1 MSSTNTIS
9 KKRNKKTTVSKQ
21 SKKRIEQKLNTI
33 LLSLDNQL
41 TYDLYVDDDFKSSI
55 LEKDLRVNLETIH
68 KLPTYNIQFNT
79 KHDDEDNNDKKNKK
93 RITPPQY
100 LKTTSSFEDDEYIKS
115 LTIEKVGNIMYR
127 FDYDKGIIYD
137 MKMNEVGH
145 IDDCGDI
152 CILNDNNNVDD
163 DDNEEDNEEAR

>member
-1 MSSTNTIS
+1 MSSTNSVS
-9 KKRNKKTTVSKQ
+9 KKKIKKLTNTHKQ

-41 TYDLYVDDDFKSSI
+41 RYDLSVDDEFKSSI
-55 LEKDLRVNLETIH
+55 LEKDLRVNLDTIH
-68 KLPTYNIQFNT
+68 KLPTYNIEFNT
-79 KHDDEDNNDKKNKK
+79 KHDDDDHNDKKSRK
-93 RITPPQY
+93 RIIDN
-100 LKTTSSFEDDEYIKS
+100 KVSSSFEDDEYIKS

-152 CILNDNNNVDD
+152 CILNDNSNNENQEENDD
-163 DDNEEDNEEAR
+163 QDETI

>member
-1 MSSTNTIS
+1 MSSTTSITNKRS
-9 KKRNKKTTVSKQ
+9 KKTSNVSKQ
-21 SKKRIEQKLNTI
+21 TKKKIEQKLNTI

-41 TYDLYVDDDFKSSI
+41 AYDLTIADEFKSSI
-55 LEKDLRVNLETIH
+55 LEKDMHVNIDIIN
-68 KLPTYNIQFNT
+68 KLPTKNLQFKT
-79 KHDDEDNNDKKNKK
+79 KIDEDENNDKKNKK
-93 RITPPQY
+93 RIH
-100 LKTTSSFEDDEYIKS
+100 ENNNNEEDEYIKS

-152 CILNDNNNVDD
+152 CILNEADNVDEEV
-163 DDNEEDNEEAR
+163 NEEQDETI